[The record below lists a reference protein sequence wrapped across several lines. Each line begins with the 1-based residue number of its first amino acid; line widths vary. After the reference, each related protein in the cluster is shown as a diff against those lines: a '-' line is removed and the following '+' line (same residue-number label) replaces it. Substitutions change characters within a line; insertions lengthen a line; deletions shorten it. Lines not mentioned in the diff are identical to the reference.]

1 MIELFRYVTPT
12 NGGYFHIGDL
22 FYKSKISYSGNR
34 EIIVAAIPGDNNVI
48 EAFGDEIN
56 ELEPVNRDE
65 LMCVNHSNP
74 EELVV
79 IREFTMKSFRN
90 KNEFLEKTRIYRLLY
105 DSLLR
110 DMLKTTITM
119 LAAYENGMG
128 DAIQELY
135 ITKNRKVNSDEINS
149 LILAS
154 GFSPYASRIIKAVL
168 INSFMS
174 SGKIAIQLSKNAY
187 LKKEEKVN
195 PYLSLTFA
203 TWKTDYDEWLDK
215 RTASL
220 ITGIDKQ
227 TAEAIKLIINKSV
240 YEMMPIEKAAREIR
254 QLVGLNRQQANWVV
268 SYRELLQREAEKGN
282 IRASKIDGMVNTYI
296 NKLHRLRAMTIAR
309 TETISALNFGAIQGY
324 KQSFVKRVIWVCAP
338 GACPQCLPYD
348 MQVFDIDD
356 LPYPDAWVHPN
367 CRCTIA
373 PDATSIEYDTTII

>member
-1 MIELFRYVTPT
+1 MIELFKHITPT
-12 NGGYFHIGDL
+12 NGGYFHIGNL

-56 ELEPVNRDE
+56 ELIPINKDD
-65 LMCVNHSNP
+65 LMCVYHSHP
-74 EELVV
+74 EELIVV
-79 IREFTMKSFRN
+79 RELTMKSFRN
-90 KNEFLEKTRIYRLLY
+90 KNEYLEKTRAYRLLY
-105 DSLLR
+105 DNLLV
-110 DMLKTTITM
+110 DMFKTTTTM
-119 LAAYENGMG
+119 LEAYENGMG
-128 DAIQELY
+128 KAIQELY

-149 LILAS
+149 LILGS
-154 GFSPYASRIIKAVL
+154 GFAPYASRIIKSVL

-187 LKKEEKVN
+187 LRKEEKVN

-203 TWKTDYDEWLDK
+203 TWSLDYDKWLDD
-215 RTASL
+215 RTATL

-227 TAEAIKLIINKSV
+227 TAEAIKLIIDKSV
-240 YEMMPIEKAAREIR
+240 YEMMPIDKAASEIR
-254 QLVGLNRQQANWVV
+254 KLVGLNKQQAAWVI

-282 IRASKIDGMVNTYI
+282 IRASKIGGMINTYI

-309 TETISALNFGAIQGY
+309 TETISALNFGALQGY
-324 KQSFVKRVIWVCAP
+324 KQSYVKRVIWVCAP

-367 CRCTIA
+367 CRCTVA
-373 PDATSIEYDTTII
+373 PDATSIEYDIDII